1 MERLLVLC
9 VDLTVTLGSTFFFNP
24 CITVYRL
31 PFLADN
37 SKYVA
42 ALLFIFFK
50 ACTKGQLMSDT
61 SLKH

>member
-42 ALLFIFFK
+42 ALLFIF
-50 ACTKGQLMSDT
+50 
-61 SLKH
+61 LKPVLKNM